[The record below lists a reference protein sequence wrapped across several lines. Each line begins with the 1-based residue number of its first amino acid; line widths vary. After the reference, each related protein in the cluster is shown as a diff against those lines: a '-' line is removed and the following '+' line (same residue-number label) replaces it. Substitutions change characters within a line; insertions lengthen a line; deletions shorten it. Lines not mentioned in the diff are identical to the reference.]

1 MRLRGHNDDEL
12 DVSLS
17 IDELVL
23 MKNVLHEVCNGMDFT
38 EADFHAIFGASRRE
52 AGIASHARN
61 WCARPPAPCAGI
73 DRERPGLPAL
83 AALGAGL

>member
-12 DVSLS
+12 HVSLS

-52 AGIASHARN
+52 LESLLMRATGVLDHLHLV
-61 WCARPPAPCAGI
+61 P
-73 DRERPGLPAL
+73 E
-83 AALGAGL
+83 

>member
-1 MRLRGHNDDEL
+1 MRLRGHNDDQL
-12 DVSLS
+12 HVSLS

-52 AGIASHARN
+52 LELLLMRATGVLDHLHLV
-61 WCARPPAPCAGI
+61 P
-73 DRERPGLPAL
+73 E
-83 AALGAGL
+83 

>member
-23 MKNVLHEVCNGMDFT
+23 MKNVLNEVCNSMDFT
-38 EADFHAIFGASRRE
+38 EADFQAIFGASRRE
-52 AGIASHARN
+52 AETLLMRAMGVLDHLHLV
-61 WCARPPAPCAGI
+61 P
-73 DRERPGLPAL
+73 E
-83 AALGAGL
+83 